1 MSRVGISYQEYRILA
16 EGASYDGTYRNGTFR
31 GVECE
36 TVILVEMSGLCAN
49 QYNYAQKVLQVVNA
63 RKYTDGRIEYF
74 NPITFAIRG
83 KDDNSDNP
91 DKCEEAQRLWFK
103 RTFGIKA

>member
-36 TVILVEMSGLCAN
+36 TVMLVEMSGLCAN
-49 QYNYAQKVLQVVNA
+49 QYAYAQKVLQVVNT

-74 NPITFAIRG
+74 NPITFPIRPKG
-83 KDDNSDNP
+83 HTSDDP
-91 DKCEEAQRLWFK
+91 DKCEEAMRLWFK
-103 RTFGIKA
+103 RTFGFKA